1 MKHFLSLSILVVLSI
16 LQVNAQIVIDNTLT
30 VEEYVQNV
38 LLGEGVV
45 ASNITFNGGP
55 ANINVTQ
62 VASFNSTNANVG
74 IENGIFMASGGVTL
88 AQGPNNSSGLTVD
101 TGLGNFNGSDPDLIA
116 ISSGFGIN
124 DWCIIEFDFVPTGDS
139 ISFNYVWGSEE
150 YMEWVNSPFNDIFG
164 FFLSGPGINGTF
176 SNDAINIALVP
187 GTSLP
192 VTIDNVNLNNNG
204 SYYVDNGD
212 GFTAPNSTDEFYIQF
227 DGFTISLVAQA
238 QVQCGQTYHIKL
250 ALADSGDSALD
261 CGVFLEEGSFS
272 SNALNIVGTV
282 DNPPGF
288 LPGNTVLE
296 GCVDGFFT
304 IFQPDI
310 NSADTLT
317 LLIFGSANSGID
329 FQPIPIEVIIPEG
342 SISIEIPIIP
352 LYDGLVEGTES
363 ITIQYTYLNSCGE
376 QDTAAATM
384 FIADYLDMTLDLDD
398 VFICPGEN
406 TQVNATPNGGAPT
419 YSYDWSTGQSSA
431 NVSFNAEDLDD
442 VLEVSV
448 TVVDYCQNEV
458 SASFLISEPAPFI
471 VQDTVDFCL
480 GLETGDLVTGG
491 ASPYIYTFDTLAFTY
506 LGNDKFTAL
515 IPGTFYIEVQDQCG
529 QEEDIFVEVVEC
541 DTFIP
546 NVFTPSNSNNYN
558 DTFVIQGIEG
568 FPKSKLTVYNRWGNI
583 VYENEKYDN
592 KWRAED
598 IPGGTYFYIFN
609 RSDGENYSGYVMII
623 Q

>member
-150 YMEWVNSPFNDIFG
+150 YMEWVNSSFNDIFG

-480 GLETGDLVTGG
+480 GLETGDLVAGG

>member
-296 GCVDGFFT
+296 G
-304 IFQPDI
+304 
-310 NSADTLT
+310 
-317 LLIFGSANSGID
+317 
-329 FQPIPIEVIIPEG
+329 
-342 SISIEIPIIP
+342 
-352 LYDGLVEGTES
+352 
-363 ITIQYTYLNSCGE
+363 
-376 QDTAAATM
+376 
-384 FIADYLDMTLDLDD
+384 
-398 VFICPGEN
+398 
-406 TQVNATPNGGAPT
+406 
-419 YSYDWSTGQSSA
+419 
-431 NVSFNAEDLDD
+431 
-442 VLEVSV
+442 
-448 TVVDYCQNEV
+448 
-458 SASFLISEPAPFI
+458 
-471 VQDTVDFCL
+471 
-480 GLETGDLVTGG
+480 
-491 ASPYIYTFDTLAFTY
+491 
-506 LGNDKFTAL
+506 
-515 IPGTFYIEVQDQCG
+515 
-529 QEEDIFVEVVEC
+529 
-541 DTFIP
+541 
-546 NVFTPSNSNNYN
+546 
-558 DTFVIQGIEG
+558 
-568 FPKSKLTVYNRWGNI
+568 
-583 VYENEKYDN
+583 
-592 KWRAED
+592 
-598 IPGGTYFYIFN
+598 
-609 RSDGENYSGYVMII
+609 
-623 Q
+623 